1 MALHAFSMATDR
13 QIRMAWRFE
22 THLLV
27 SLLLPMACICCSDW
41 LIWFNRPQDRKDTS
55 ENISLCV
62 ACKLNCHYNCH
73 STAKRNQA
81 DIRFTWAMVT
91 NWITVYTIYYIL
103 YTLYVPC
110 TMYHVPCTMYYV
122 LYYRL
127 FMYYV
132 LGTIY
137 YIPILENGCQS
148 IGIYIPIMLGFDDC
162 VPIQPIW
169 TWHTSAQRCL
179 SWHPWTS
186 FGKEPWRE
194 SISADIMSGWFQT
207 AQSNI
212 YI

>member
-41 LIWFNRPQDRKDTS
+41 LIWFNRHQDRKDTS
-55 ENISLCV
+55 ENINLRV

-81 DIRFTWAMVT
+81 DSSDSPVPWSQIGLL
-91 NWITVYTIYYIL
+91 YIL
-103 YTLYVPC
+103 YTIYSTVC
-110 TMYHVPCTMYYV
+110 TMYHVPCTMMYYDV

-132 LGTIY
+132 LDTIY

-148 IGIYIPIMLGFDDC
+148 IGIYIAIMLGFDGA
-162 VPIQPIW
+162 PA
-169 TWHTSAQRCL
+169 HLNMA
-179 SWHPWTS
+179 HPWTS

-194 SISADIMSGWFQT
+194 SISTDIMSGWFQT

-212 YI
+212 YIYNIIYII

>member
-1 MALHAFSMATDR
+1 MQTQL
-13 QIRMAWRFE
+13 
-22 THLLV
+22 
-27 SLLLPMACICCSDW
+27 SLQLSFHSKKESGRYKIHMSHGH
-41 LIWFNRPQDRKDTS
+41 
-55 ENISLCV
+55 
-62 ACKLNCHYNCH
+62 KLDYC
-73 STAKRNQA
+73 
-81 DIRFTWAMVT
+81 
-91 NWITVYTIYYIL
+91 IYYIL
-103 YTLYVPC
+103 YTIYSVC
-110 TMYHVPCTMYYV
+110 TMYHVPCTMYHV

-169 TWHTSAQRCL
+169 TWHTLAQRCL

-207 AQSNI
+207 AQSNT